1 MLITQNSAVEF
12 HYTLSEAGNEIES
25 SLHSKPLGYLH
36 GHGDVFP
43 ALEAAFLGKT
53 VGDKLD
59 VTLTPE
65 QSYGEI
71 REDSIQR
78 IPKKHL
84 QFEGK
89 LQVGS
94 VVVVNSNQG
103 SQEVTVVKVG
113 KFNVDCDLNH
123 PFAGK
128 TLTFAIE
135 VISVREGSAEEIEHG
150 HLHAEGGCEH

>member
-12 HYTLSEAGNEIES
+12 HYTLSEAGSEIES
-25 SLHSKPLGYLH
+25 SFNAEPLGYLH

-43 ALEAAFLGKT
+43 ALEAELVGKA
-53 VGDKLD
+53 VGDKLE
-59 VTLTPE
+59 VTLTPD
-65 QSYGEI
+65 QCYGEV
-71 REDSIQR
+71 RENSIQR

-84 QFEGK
+84 QFDGK
-89 LQVGS
+89 LQVGT
-94 VVVVNSNQG
+94 VAVVNSNQG
-103 SQEVTVVKVG
+103 TQEVTVVKVG

-135 VISVREGSAEEIEHG
+135 VISIREGTAEEIEHG
-150 HLHAEGGCEH
+150 HLHTEDGCGH

>member
-12 HYTLSEAGNEIES
+12 HYTLSEAGTEIET
-25 SLHSKPLGYLH
+25 SLNSKPLGYLH

-43 ALEAAFLGKT
+43 ALEEAFLGKKA
-53 VGDKLD
+53 GDKLD

-78 IPKKHL
+78 IPKKHI

-135 VISVREGSAEEIEHG
+135 VISVREGTAEEIEHG
-150 HLHAEGGCEH
+150 HLHTEGGCGH

>member
-12 HYTLSEAGNEIES
+12 HYTLSEAGTQIES
-25 SLHSKPLGYLH
+25 SLTSKPLGYLH

-43 ALEAAFLGKT
+43 ALEAEFLGKT

-78 IPKKHL
+78 IPKKHI

-150 HLHAEGGCEH
+150 HLHTEGGCGH